1 MREKESGRYILR
13 AATRADLDSYVSLAR
28 ATGGGFTTLPADE
41 AILGPRLARTE
52 AAFAADIQQPGGED
66 YVFVLEDRESGAII
80 GTSAIYSKLGAAW
93 PFYSFRVSELN
104 RHSPSLSKVVRNKIL
119 VLTSDFDACTEVGGL
134 FLLDPFRGTAAGR
147 LLSLGRFLFMADH
160 RPRFADHVVAEL
172 RGRVRPDNSSAFWD
186 AVGQHFFDLPFQ
198 EADLFGA
205 LNGNQFIAD
214 LIPSH
219 PIYVNMLPAEA
230 REVIGVAHI
239 EGGGALRLLMQQG
252 FVDDGYVDIFDAGP
266 TVHCPTGT
274 IHAVRESQSTILQGV
289 DMNQTAAPS
298 VPALIATGTAAEFRA
313 TIGTITRSPQD
324 EIKIDAASAEALNLG
339 RESQVRVLVV

>member
-1 MREKESGRYILR
+1 VRDQDPGRFVLR
-13 AATRADLDSYVSLAR
+13 AAKRADLDSYVSLAR

-41 AILGPRLARTE
+41 AVLAPRLAKTE

-66 YVFVLEDRESGAII
+66 YVFVLDDMDSGNIA
-80 GTSAIYSKLGAAW
+80 GTSAIYSKLGSSW

-119 VLTSDFDACTEVGGL
+119 LLTSDFDACTEVGGL
-134 FLLDPFRGTAAGR
+134 FLLNQFRGTMAGR

-205 LNGNQFIAD
+205 INGNQFIAD

-274 IHAVRESQSTILQGV
+274 IHAIRESQSTVVCAVNADNSAV
-289 DMNQTAAPS
+289 DTELAM
-298 VPALIATGTAAEFRA
+298 IATGIAADFRC
-313 TIGTITRSPQD
+313 TIGDITRNSD
-324 EIKIDAASAEALNLG
+324 GEITIDAASAEALDLG
-339 RESQVRVLVV
+339 IGYLVRVLAV